1 MKRLFLL
8 VLVVLCLAPL
18 AFAQVNTD
26 LKGTITCWT
35 WTAKCVQFLTPA
47 FQKLYP
53 NINVDVTP
61 MSHPDTH
68 DKIFVAIASGSGAP
82 DLLTIDSAYIQKF
95 IAQGGLVDMTGYINT
110 LSNNFPA

>member
-1 MKRLFLL
+1 MKRLLIPVLL
-8 VLVVLCLAPL
+8 ILCLATF
-18 AFAQVNTD
+18 AFGQVNTD

-35 WTAKCVQFLTPA
+35 WTAKAIQFVTPE

-68 DKIFVAIASGSGAP
+68 DKIFVAIASGSARRTCSPSTPPTSRSSSSRAGSS
-82 DLLTIDSAYIQKF
+82 T
-95 IAQGGLVDMTGYINT
+95 
-110 LSNNFPA
+110 